1 MKQERRR
8 SAKSFNQ
15 FWQLLNPAQQFSV
28 FELQRFGYEL
38 SFVRELE
45 QQHLAVLKAGD
56 RLASVDIEGQINIAP
71 TVVLRD

>member
-8 SAKSFNQ
+8 SARSFHQ
-15 FWQLLNPAQQFSV
+15 FWQQLNPAQQFSV

-38 SFVRELE
+38 SFVREQE
-45 QQHLAVLKAGD
+45 QQRVAVLKAGD
-56 RLASVDIEGQINIAP
+56 RLASVDAEGQINIAP